1 MARFL
6 KDLIVD
12 AIWGKAVPQPASGDD
27 GKNLQY
33 DHNASSFAY
42 ASPTPAATASEINT
56 GTEAAKYISPDAL
69 AGSNPGKKLIELA
82 IVAPDTD
89 VATGDGKAY
98 FVVPDELNGMN
109 LVRVAATVITAG
121 ITGATTIQIA
131 NVTDSQD
138 MLSTLMNIESGETS
152 TRTSATPGTINT
164 SYDDVATGDVL
175 RIDVDAVS
183 TTAPKGLIVEIV
195 FQLP

>member
-1 MARFL
+1 MSRFI

-12 AIWGKAVPQPASGDD
+12 AIWGKSIHQPASGDD

-33 DHNASSFAY
+33 DHDTTSFSFA
-42 ASPTPAATASEINT
+42 APTPAASASEINT
-56 GTEAAKYISPDAL
+56 GSEAAKYISPDAL
-69 AGSNPGKKLIELA
+69 AGSNQGKKVIALA
-82 IVAPDTD
+82 VVESTADLTI
-89 VATGDGKAY
+89 GDGKAY

-152 TRTSATPGTINT
+152 TRTSETPGAIDTDH
-164 SYDDVATGDVL
+164 DDVATGDVL